1 LIIHL
6 MSKAKEVAQKADA
19 LEKELTDKLKGK
31 NFFGGNTPS
40 KEDVEK
46 FFALLGQDN
55 VNVFRWAKHIAS
67 FSEEEKKEWGSSTAS
82 KSQKAVVTSVAG
94 GKATGKAAPAAAA
107 AAPAG
112 DFDPF
117 ADDGDDGAEKP
128 KPKPKA
134 KKEEAKDGGKKAKEP
149 VVGKSSIVLDIRPGD
164 GGDDD
169 DAPPIDLEKLAAD
182 IKAVQKE
189 GLTWGAHRL
198 EPLVFGLNK
207 LMLMLTIVDD
217 LVTSD
222 DIEDIINS
230 FSEDGARVGSVTFA
244 VWNKI

>member
-1 LIIHL
+1 
-6 MSKAKEVAQKADA
+6 

-55 VNVFRWAKHIAS
+55 VNLFRWAKHIAS
-67 FSEEEKKEWGSSTAS
+67 FTEDEKKEWGSATAS
-82 KSQKAVVTSVAG
+82 KSQKAVVTSVAA
-94 GKATGKAAPAAAA
+94 GKAPAKAAAA
-107 AAPAG
+107 AAPAAAAG
-112 DFDPF
+112 AKDDFDPF
-117 ADDGDDGAEKP
+117 GDDGDDAEKP

-134 KKEEAKDGGKKAKEP
+134 KKVDEKEGGKKAKEP

-169 DAPPIDLEKLAAD
+169 DAPPIDLDKLAAD